1 MAQEAT
7 IKVNIEQGNSGK
19 TLKDL
24 KKEVD
29 AVDQSVDNLN
39 KDFKEGQQES
49 AKSTVSLKTQLRN
62 LKDEM
67 VQLDHNSPEF
77 KKMALEAGAME
88 DKIKDVDAQVK
99 ILSSDTRGL
108 DALVGA
114 GQAIGGAFQA
124 SQGAMALFGTES
136 EEVQKAIQN
145 VIAVQGIMNGVM
157 AVSNAIRKESVI
169 GQKLLA
175 LWSGIVTAAQWL
187 WNVAVSANPIG
198 LIVIGVAA
206 LIAGIVLLVMN
217 IDKVIKFFK
226 NWTNV
231 LFLMLGP
238 LGWLILAYRALKEE
252 TDELE
257 DARTKQAKAENSR
270 HQQQLRDIDKLR
282 KKESQ
287 AHKDKLTAIDLE
299 IDRLEAEGKSSFALK
314 LQRLKDIRDEE
325 QAILDSNNEKLQSWI
340 EHYQNLARIQ
350 GQSDEQFKE
359 SLKAQGVD
367 LDSLLDQV
375 LQNQE
380 KQKQAI
386 FSANTEII
394 ALEREHANKT
404 KKINK
409 KSSVDKI
416 DNKEKETEKLRL
428 AEEKAF
434 NDLLNA
440 KEKAENE
447 FFDSQLTAQQRE
459 ENAVR
464 DKYFNLIEQAIKY
477 GEDTSILEEAREQSL
492 FDIRRK
498 FDEQE
503 KEAQQ
508 VLKDEQVAQL
518 EEQAQARQE
527 QIDQV
532 LTSAQEV
539 VDIVSN
545 IQSLANSKEIKR
557 IKDKQSAGEKLSRAE
572 MKRLVNDE
580 KQKRALA
587 VAEIAIQTAVGI
599 AKAVAA
605 GAGLVFPANIPAI
618 IAGVGA
624 VLSGVAGASKVLNA
638 PLPSFDSGGAS
649 GGDVAGGLG
658 GNASQNAPNL
668 NPNEN
673 GSTVLNQEPTQVF
686 VVESD
691 ITNTQN
697 AVNVIVEEA
706 TIG

>member
-1 MAQEAT
+1 MATEAT

-29 AVDQSVDNLN
+29 SVDSSVDNLN
-39 KDFKEGQQES
+39 KGFKEGQQES

-124 SQGAMALFGTES
+124 SQGAMALFGAES
-136 EEVQKAIQN
+136 EQVQKAIQN

-257 DARTKQAKAENSR
+257 GARTKQAKAENSR
-270 HQQQLRDIDKLR
+270 HKQQLRDIDKLR
-282 KKESQ
+282 KKEAQ

-359 SLKAQGVD
+359 SLKAQGID
-367 LDSLLDQV
+367 LDSLLEQV

-394 ALEREHANKT
+394 ALEREHANKS
-404 KKINK
+404 KSISK
-409 KSSVDKI
+409 KSSDDKV

-464 DKYFNLIEQAIKY
+464 DKYFNLIDQAIKY
-477 GEDTSILEEAREQSL
+477 GEDTTILEEAREQSL

-508 VLKDEQVAQL
+508 LLDDERQAKL
-518 EEQAQARQE
+518 DEERQARQE
-527 QIDQV
+527 QAEQV
-532 LTSAQEV
+532 IASAQEV
-539 VDIVSN
+539 VSIVGDL
-545 IQSLANSKEIKR
+545 QSIANSAELKR

-618 IAGVGA
+618 ISGVGA
-624 VLSGVAGASKVLNA
+624 VLSGVASATKVLNA
-638 PLPSFDSGGAS
+638 PLPSFDSPTS
-649 GGDVAGGLG
+649 GDVAGGLG
-658 GNASQNAPNL
+658 GDSAQNAPNL

>member
-1 MAQEAT
+1 MSQEAT
-7 IKVNIEQGNSGK
+7 IKINLEEGNASK

-24 KKEVD
+24 KKDVD
-29 AVDQSVDNLN
+29 AVDSSVDNLN

-49 AKSTVSLKTQLRN
+49 AKSTISLKTQLKN

-77 KKMALEAGAME
+77 KQMALEAGAME
-88 DKIKDVDAQVK
+88 DKIKDVDAQVR
-99 ILSSDTRGL
+99 ILSSDTKGL

-124 SQGAMALFGTES
+124 SQGAMALFGQEN
-136 EEVQKAIQN
+136 EKVQKAIQN

-157 AVSNAIRKESVI
+157 SVSNAIRKESVV
-169 GQKLLA
+169 GQKLLVV
-175 LWSGIVTAAQWL
+175 WNGIVTAAQWL

-257 DARTKQAKAENSR
+257 DARQKQSKAENSR
-270 HQQQLRDIDKLR
+270 HKQQLRDIDKLR
-282 KKESQ
+282 KKEAE

-340 EHYQNLARIQ
+340 EHYQNLAKIQ

-375 LQNQE
+375 LANQE

-394 ALEREHANKT
+394 ALEREHANKSN
-404 KKINK
+404 KINK
-409 KSSVDKI
+409 KASDDKI
-416 DNKEKETEKLRL
+416 TNKQKETEKLRL
-428 AEEKAF
+428 EEEKAF
-434 NDLLNA
+434 NAFLKV
-440 KEKAENE
+440 KEKAEQ
-447 FFDSQLTAQQRE
+447 DYLTSTLSAQDQE
-459 ENAVR
+459 IKEVE
-464 DKYFNLIEQAIKY
+464 DKYTTLIEQAIQY
-477 GEDTSILEEAREQSL
+477 GEDTTILEEAREQSL

-503 KEAQQ
+503 KEVQDA
-508 VLKDEQVAQL
+508 KDEARKVKL
-518 EEQAQARQE
+518 EEERQARQE
-527 QIDQV
+527 QAEQV
-532 LTSAQEV
+532 ISSAQEV
-539 VDIVSN
+539 VSIIGDL
-545 IQSLANSKEIKR
+545 QSIANSKELKR
-557 IKDKQSAGEKLSRAE
+557 IKDKQSAGERLSKAE

-618 IAGVGA
+618 ISGVGA
-624 VLSGVAGASKVLNA
+624 VLSGVASATKILNA
-638 PLPSFDSGGAS
+638 PLPSFDSPTS
-649 GGDVAGGLG
+649 GDVSGGLG
-658 GNASQNAPNL
+658 GNNAENAPNI
-668 NPNEN
+668 NPNQN
-673 GSTVLNQEPTQVF
+673 GSTLLNPEPTQVF

-691 ITNTQN
+691 ITNSQN